1 MSQSIWALCH
11 ELIFSVREQNL
22 LSLAFHTGP
31 PTLHGPMISMLSLSP
46 HNEIQLNFR
55 SLSTTT
61 QSLHDIGK
69 SINVVTPQSPP
80 PSDEEID
87 YGQIPFSCPGARHV
101 IPAGTLGSERLVLV
115 VGDEYS
121 VLYSISQVER
131 RDSSQ
136 QLTSSQSP
144 ATSPR
149 ASAVNRSPQ
158 SEMKQI
164 GKRRK
169 SSNADGSRWQVNPV
183 WRVRQGFGTILS

>member
-1 MSQSIWALCH
+1 
-11 ELIFSVREQNL
+11 
-22 LSLAFHTGP
+22 
-31 PTLHGPMISMLSLSP
+31 
-46 HNEIQLNFR
+46 
-55 SLSTTT
+55 
-61 QSLHDIGK
+61 
-69 SINVVTPQSPP
+69 
-80 PSDEEID
+80 
-87 YGQIPFSCPGARHV
+87 V
-101 IPAGTLGSERLVLV
+101 I
-115 VGDEYS
+115 GDEYS

-169 SSNADGSRWQVNPV
+169 SSNADGARWQVNPV

>member
-1 MSQSIWALCH
+1 MDLK
-11 ELIFSVREQNL
+11 LIISVREQNL

-69 SINVVTPQSPP
+69 AINVVTPQSPP

-169 SSNADGSRWQVNPV
+169 SSNADGARWQVNPV